1 MPAAGTN
8 SLHAE
13 VGEVAVGSTQALAA
27 MRALLVAAVCVVTLP
42 EGLDAQASADLMPGS
57 RIESAI
63 EKLVGFGLI
72 DNRVYG
78 IRPWSRNEA
87 LELLD
92 LARAN
97 LPGLDPIDRVAAEEV
112 LANLPSSILDRRAG
126 ADLVGGIMLLNSPW
140 ADVPE
145 GPDGIDAE
153 INPLVRYRG
162 GRDYL
167 DGEMTAI
174 EVSTDARLG
183 DRFVVQAT
191 PRFWAGRDATDS
203 GRGGAQLLDA
213 QMRSKFGG
221 LLVDVGRL
229 RSVWGPGRDGGTL
242 LSGNARGLD
251 GVRVSS
257 DRPFS
262 WPGFLSFLGPSQGEL
277 FVSFLEEDRDI
288 PRSRLV
294 GYKLSVRPHPLVEAS
309 FSTVIQSGGSG
320 APTAGTWERIAD
332 HLLLID
338 WVFNGGETL
347 FFSNKTSAIGLRFRA
362 PPLRSSQFFLE
373 FTLEDRAHNLRR
385 LFWQDAAW
393 LVGAWVPRLNR
404 SGLLDLRLEL
414 HHGGVRLHRHG
425 QFTSGRTLDRR
436 LLGMGG
442 PDTNGGLVELGV
454 DDGGR
459 RLSFQLAAEN
469 RSSDVWTIRFRDD
482 RGIDVFAKTDN
493 LPDELYLRGIAAIN
507 LFGTD
512 GRELRIGAGVE
523 RVSDSLFEDGSVRF
537 GGLVEV
543 SARLPL
549 GGR

>member
-1 MPAAGTN
+1 
-8 SLHAE
+8 
-13 VGEVAVGSTQALAA
+13 
-27 MRALLVAAVCVVTLP
+27 MRALLVATVCVVAFPGEL
-42 EGLDAQASADLMPGS
+42 EAQASADLMPGS

-72 DNRVYG
+72 DDRVYG
-78 IRPWSRNEA
+78 IRPWSRTEA

-92 LARAN
+92 QARAN
-97 LPGLDPIDRVAAEEV
+97 LPRLDPTDRIAAEEI
-112 LANLPSSILDRRAG
+112 LAEVPSAALARRAG
-126 ADLVGGIMLLNSPW
+126 ADLTGGVMLLNSPW
-140 ADVPE
+140 VDVPD
-145 GPDGIDAE
+145 GLGGIDAE

-167 DGEMTAI
+167 DGVMTAI
-174 EVSTDARLG
+174 EASADARLG

-191 PRFWAGRDATDS
+191 PRFWAGRDAADA
-203 GRGGAQLLDA
+203 GRRGAQLLDA
-213 QMRSKFGG
+213 QMRARFGG

-229 RSVWGPGRDGGTL
+229 RSVWGPGRDGGTI

-257 DRPFS
+257 DGPFS

-277 FVSFLEEDRDI
+277 FFSFLEEDRDI
-288 PRSRLV
+288 PRSRVV

-320 APTAGTWERIAD
+320 APTASTWERIAD

-347 FFSNKTSAIGLRFRA
+347 FFSNKTSAVGLRFRV

-393 LVGAWVPRLNR
+393 LVGAWIPRLNR

-454 DDGGR
+454 DHGGR
-459 RLSFQLAAEN
+459 RWSVQLAAEN
-469 RSSDVWTIRFRDD
+469 RSGDVWTVLRRDD
-482 RGIDVFAKTDN
+482 GGIDVFDKTDD
-493 LPDELYLRGIAAIN
+493 LPDELYLRAIAAIS
-507 LFGTD
+507 LFRTD
-512 GRELRIGAGVE
+512 GRELRLSAGVE
-523 RVSDSLFEDGSVRF
+523 RVSDSLFEDGSVRTN
-537 GGLVEV
+537 GLVEV

-549 GGR
+549 GGT